1 MDEELIPASL
11 SEFGGA
17 DWKIERSKEGTRS
30 DFGIGDFGPDLISG
44 RGERW
49 GKGRGGRGKREER
62 SGGWFGGLVEGK
74 ERDGGVFI

>member
-17 DWKIERSKEGTRS
+17 DWEIERSKEGTRS
-30 DFGIGDFGPDLISG
+30 DFGNWGFGSDLSTG

-74 ERDGGVFI
+74 ENDGGVFI